1 MSNYIKDPTAGAAI
15 GSIDREFNAL
25 RKWALKIQS
34 LKKSGLLTAEYE
46 RRAAKHFVGIY
57 RHLFLKALNGELK
70 EKEDDG
76 QAEKK
81 QKG

>member
-15 GSIDREFNAL
+15 GSIDREFRAYK
-25 RKWALKIQS
+25 KWAMKIQA

-46 RRAAKHFVGIY
+46 RYASKHFVGIY

-70 EKEDDG
+70 EKEEDDCP
-76 QAEKK
+76 
-81 QKG
+81 

>member
-34 LKKSGLLTAEYE
+34 LKKSGLLTAFSFYYYKFKFFN
-46 RRAAKHFVGIY
+46 AI
-57 RHLFLKALNGELK
+57 L
-70 EKEDDG
+70 
-76 QAEKK
+76 QCS
-81 QKG
+81 